1 MKIEKKVHKLVNNY
15 FPDSNIDQNNWKD
28 VIENSNSQS
37 SVFHILNTV
46 KYYVSYFSKNN
57 SINLS
62 MVFYQDTQAIG
73 IMPLMIH
80 QDKNNSWIISSN
92 GSDIIEPIFKKN
104 LAEKFKKKI
113 EIKIINLIFDLSK
126 LLKIKKCQFV
136 NINFFKLSK
145 WYLRLL
151 DLSEYTFTSHHLLV
165 DLSLSIDQ
173 IKTNLRKSFKSL
185 VNKGQKEW
193 NIQVH
198 EKISKEQFENLRLLH
213 KFVAG
218 KSTRPIESWDV
229 QNESINSKESIVITI
244 YDKKDLLVGFGLFIY
259 NKNFASYAVGVYK
272 RELFDKPLGHVVQMK
287 AIEIFKSKGLKWYE
301 IGNKHLKIDVEPPT
315 KKELSISF
323 FKEGF
328 ATDVLIREHAVVKNI
343 KRI

>member
-1 MKIEKKVHKLVNNY
+1 MRIEKKVHKLVNNY

-28 VIENSNSQS
+28 IIENSNSQP

-80 QDKNNSWIISSN
+80 QDKNNSWVISSN

-173 IKTNLRKSFKSL
+173 IKINLRKVL
-185 VNKGQKEW
+185 
-193 NIQVH
+193 
-198 EKISKEQFENLRLLH
+198 NL
-213 KFVAG
+213 
-218 KSTRPIESWDV
+218 
-229 QNESINSKESIVITI
+229 
-244 YDKKDLLVGFGLFIY
+244 
-259 NKNFASYAVGVYK
+259 
-272 RELFDKPLGHVVQMK
+272 
-287 AIEIFKSKGLKWYE
+287 
-301 IGNKHLKIDVEPPT
+301 
-315 KKELSISF
+315 
-323 FKEGF
+323 
-328 ATDVLIREHAVVKNI
+328 
-343 KRI
+343 